1 MWLAHVKEGYGD
13 KLDITWRHFSLEQN
27 AYALKQGGR
36 GNGDWKV
43 WEQEDLTAG
52 RSMLSQVVSEAARRQ
67 GQELHDKFS
76 MALLDA
82 RHGGEG
88 RIRLNDVEAL
98 AAVAGEAGL
107 DVDRLRRD
115 MNDPELPRIIGRDHE
130 EAVARG
136 IFGTPTFVF
145 ENGNTAFLKT
155 FTPPQ
160 EDAVPAFEHF
170 VEIAAGRAYFGEIK
184 RPQPPWPKGSDA

>member
-1 MWLAHVKEGYGD
+1 MWLAHVKEAYRD

-27 AYALKQGGR
+27 AK

-43 WEQEDLTAG
+43 WEQDDLTAA

-67 GQELHDKFS
+67 GQELHDRFS

-98 AAVAGEAGL
+98 AAVAGEVGL
-107 DVDRLRRD
+107 DVDRLRQD
-115 MNDPELPRIIGRDHE
+115 MKDPELPRIIGRDHE

-170 VEIAAGRAYFGEIK
+170 LGIAAGRAYFGEIK
-184 RPQPPWPKGSDA
+184 RPQPPWPKGSDV

>member
-1 MWLAHVKEGYGD
+1 MWLAHVKEAYGD
-13 KLDITWRHFSLEQN
+13 RLDITWRHFSLEQN
-27 AYALKQGGR
+27 AYTLKQGAE

-43 WEQEDLTAG
+43 WEQEDLAAG
-52 RSMLSQVVSEAARRQ
+52 RSMLSQVVSEAARKQ
-67 GQELHDKFS
+67 GQELHDSFTF
-76 MALLDA
+76 ALLAA

-88 RIRLNDVEAL
+88 RVRLNDVEAL
-98 AAVAGEAGL
+98 VAVAGEAGL
-107 DVDRLRRD
+107 DVDRLRQD
-115 MNDPELPRIIGRDHE
+115 MKDPELPRSVGRDHE
-130 EAVARG
+130 EAVSRG

-145 ENGNTAFLKT
+145 DNGNTAFLKT

-170 VEIAAGRAYFGEIK
+170 LGIAAGRAYFGEIK

>member
-1 MWLAHVKEGYGD
+1 MWLAHVKEAYGD
-13 KLDITWRHFSLEQN
+13 RLDITWRHFSLEQN
-27 AYALKQGGR
+27 AYTLKQSAG

-52 RSMLSQVVSEAARRQ
+52 RSMLSQVVSEAARGQ
-67 GQELHDKFS
+67 GNELHDKFTL
-76 MALLDA
+76 ALLEA

-88 RIRLNDVEAL
+88 RIRLNDEKALVAL
-98 AAVAGEAGL
+98 AGVAGL
-107 DVDRLRRD
+107 DVDRLRQDIRD
-115 MNDPELPRIIGRDHE
+115 PDMPRIVGRDHE
-130 EAVARG
+130 EAVSRG

-155 FTPPQ
+155 FTPPR